1 MHAALQKIIELIDLL
16 QVATRKH
23 DSWEIRNW
31 RYNLLFDKTYF
42 LWQLIW
48 LSKPIVILH
57 HNVVLFHDIFYYM
70 RQIWRYV
77 KTKVKLFMFT
87 DLNFILPWKYHD
99 SFKFVILHEVERR
112 TFYVLL
118 VSNVMH
124 LYIYALQ
131 HLGFSFFYCFTS
143 EFVFENWRF
152 LDNLYICYFWISE
165 PIVILDHNV
174 FLFSGEFHFIRQI
187 CRYAITKVEFLPV
200 LFLL

>member
-42 LWQLIW
+42 LWQPWNLLIW

-57 HNVVLFHDIFYYM
+57 YNVVLFHDIFYNM

-87 DLNFILPWKYHD
+87 DLIFILPWKYHI
-99 SFKFVILHEVERR
+99 FKFVVLYEVERR
-112 TFYVLL
+112 TFYVHIA
-118 VSNVMH
+118 SNVMY

-131 HLGFSFFYCFTS
+131 HLGFSFFLLFHI
-143 EFVFENWRF
+143 R
-152 LDNLYICYFWISE
+152 ICIWKWAFPWK
-165 PIVILDHNV
+165 LAD
-174 FLFSGEFHFIRQI
+174 LM
-187 CRYAITKVEFLPV
+187 
-200 LFLL
+200 